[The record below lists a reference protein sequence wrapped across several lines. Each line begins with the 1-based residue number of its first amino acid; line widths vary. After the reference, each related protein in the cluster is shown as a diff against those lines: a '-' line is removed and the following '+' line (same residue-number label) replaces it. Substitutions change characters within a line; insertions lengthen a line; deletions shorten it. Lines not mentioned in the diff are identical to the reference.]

1 MTASALF
8 PRSGRLEGLLQ
19 RTSPHCDARP
29 AGVVVSLLV
38 LHYISLPAGVFEGE
52 CVDRLFTG
60 TWREGDPEEVR
71 DLRVSAHFFIRRNG
85 EIRQYVSIDDRA
97 WHAGLS
103 NFRGHNACND
113 FSVGVEIEGTGEVP
127 FEDAQYAALGRLID
141 RLAELLPLRFVTG
154 HEVIAP
160 GRKQDPGPFFD
171 WDRVERMLPAGL
183 ARATAPE
190 DCDRAAL
197 EARMRE
203 LAAAA
208 GR

>member
-1 MTASALF
+1 M
-8 PRSGRLEGLLQ
+8 
-19 RTSPHCDARP
+19 
-29 AGVVVSLLV
+29 
-38 LHYISLPAGVFEGE
+38 
-52 CVDRLFTG
+52 
-60 TWREGDPEEVR
+60 
-71 DLRVSAHFFIRRNG
+71 
-85 EIRQYVSIDDRA
+85 
-97 WHAGLS
+97 
-103 NFRGHNACND
+103 
-113 FSVGVEIEGTGEVP
+113 P

-203 LAAAA
+203 LAAATES
-208 GR
+208 R